1 MSSNTALAVP
11 AAASP
16 LPVASVNDMER
27 MGVLLAQS
35 NLFGKRNPAEGFA
48 IVGMCQQQRMS
59 WMQFMQ
65 TFHLINGVVS
75 KRTDAMLADLRRSG
89 GRHKCVTRT
98 PERAEAVFTN
108 CDGDTYT
115 SVVTWEDC
123 LKEPFVYIG
132 KESDVI
138 AMLARGQTPP
148 LKPKYSTPR
157 ARMQM
162 MWARCVS
169 DGVRVVA
176 PECVQ
181 GCYTPEETEDF
192 TAAPAA
198 GYQPAAAPMPQAVPA
213 AEPAPEVCP
222 CGQLKGVRWDTMETH
237 VLQQA
242 LNATGPF
249 ITTAMKDC
257 IRAVLAKRET
267 ATVEAEATEPAAPQ
281 EEEAAHE

>member
-1 MSSNTALAVP
+1 MSNGTALALTAP
-11 AAASP
+11 AAAP
-16 LPVASVNDMER
+16 LPVASVTDMEK

-89 GRHKCVTRT
+89 GRHKCVMRT

-115 SVVTWEDC
+115 SVVTWEEC
-123 LKEPFVYIG
+123 LAEPFVYIG

-138 AMLARGQTPP
+138 AALARGQKPP

-162 MWARCVS
+162 LWARCVS

-192 TAAPAA
+192 AAAPAA
-198 GYQPAAAPMPQAVPA
+198 GCQPAAAPMPQAA
-213 AEPAPEVCP
+213 DADPEVCP
-222 CGQLKGVRWDTMETH
+222 CGQLKGTRWDAMETP

-249 ITTAMKDC
+249 ISTAMKDC
-257 IRAVLAKRET
+257 IRAVLARRES
-267 ATVEAEATEPAAPQ
+267 ATVEAEAVEPAPQ
-281 EEEAAHE
+281 GEEAAHE